1 MPELQADRVRL
12 DPSKATAKG
21 LELSAD
27 RTTGAWNWWA
37 SYTWSKVTDRIDDRD
52 VPRSW
57 DQRHAAQGGFAWHNE
72 VWNFSVAASVHT
84 GWPKTSLSLVEAGL
98 DSDGEPVFDAVPGPR
113 NQSRHPTFSSVDAR
127 LSRRFKVPRG
137 SLLAFIEIS
146 NLFNRK
152 NVCCLDW
159 DLEEDAAGN
168 ETLEFSEDYWLPL
181 LPAIGV
187 LWEF

>member
-1 MPELQADRVRL
+1 M
-12 DPSKATAKG
+12 
-21 LELSAD
+21 
-27 RTTGAWNWWA
+27 
-37 SYTWSKVTDRIDDRD
+37 
-52 VPRSW
+52 
-57 DQRHAAQGGFAWHNE
+57 
-72 VWNFSVAASVHT
+72 AASVHT